1 MIQVASMKKI
11 FMVLLILLMLL
22 PASVRADNFERLRRD
37 SSRISTI
44 SADFVQKKFMK
55 ILSKP
60 LVSEGKFYYMAPD
73 SIRWEY
79 SKPIKSVV
87 VSDKGNTKRYIASGG
102 KMVED
107 KTGGAQAMKIVLD
120 EVAGWMSGKFTS
132 NPSFAATL
140 KEGSNTQITLTPVGK
155 SMAGMIEKIEI
166 TVSRK
171 DASIKSVRIVESATA
186 ETRIDFQHVVIN
198 QEIQPSVFQDVQ

>member
-11 FMVLLILLMLL
+11 IMVLLILLVLL
-22 PASVRADNFERLRRD
+22 PASVCADNFERLRRD

-60 LVSEGKFYYMAPD
+60 LVSEGKFYYTAPD

-87 VSDKGNTKRYIASGG
+87 ISDKGNTKRYIASGG

-132 NPSFAATL
+132 NPSFTATL
-140 KEGSNTQITLTPVGK
+140 KEGSNTQITLTPVGE